1 MKKLLLILLCL
12 PLLFTTCKKE
22 ENNYYVS
29 NIVYGCTDTTAFNYL
44 PAATNDDGNC
54 CYIAGCTDSTA
65 TNYNPTAC
73 YDDGSCLTIIY
84 GCTDPLAI
92 NYNSAAT
99 LDDGSCLYQCTDPY
113 ATNFLVTTS
122 YLVCEYESDVVFYLD
137 VPAAQ
142 EFTNLGIPFLDVY
155 VVNDLA
161 GSMPTNVGFTSTV
174 TCTDTDPEPVH
185 FTYLWEDAQSTTLS
199 WTVRDGTGFIWYDA
213 VDIIIANNC
222 LSLQL
227 TWNMIKEY
235 QDTH

>member
-65 TNYNPTAC
+65 TNYNPAAC

-92 NYNSAAT
+92 NYNPAAT
-99 LDDGSCLYQCTDPY
+99 VDDGSCIYCVYGCTDSLAFNYNLAATCDDSSCVYRCDDIY
-113 ATNFLVTTS
+113 AINYNVLTN
-122 YLVCEYESDVVFYLD
+122 YPVCEYQGDVVFYLD
-137 VPAAQ
+137 VPAAVY
-142 EFTNLGIPFLDVY
+142 FTNEGIPFLDVY
-155 VVNDLA
+155 IVNDLVGA
-161 GSMPTNVGFTSTV
+161 MPTNVGFTSTV
-174 TCTDTDPEPVH
+174 LCTDTDPEPVH
-185 FTYLWEDAQSTTLS
+185 FIYGRMS
-199 WTVRDGTGFIWYDA
+199 
-213 VDIIIANNC
+213 
-222 LSLQL
+222 
-227 TWNMIKEY
+227 
-235 QDTH
+235 